1 MYFLLLSRDPMD
13 ALLLE
18 QHLRTPLRLFPEP
31 MMPQFNLQD
40 ADGMASAALLE
51 KARQHLQ
58 MWGRSPYAE
67 MLLPQVYQRPNMGGL
82 NLGLWQGQ
90 WPQLPPGFLTNP
102 AILQQHQQQ
111 QAQLQQQQQQ
121 LLSRTPPPPSSTPQ
135 QSSAATTALSITST
149 SSSSGS
155 PSPSEM
161 RSKHF
166 ARFSPYPLPMGGG
179 GGGGSHHHQQHLQHQ
194 AQQLQQLQQHSPPS
208 SRGSPNN
215 SNH

>member
-1 MYFLLLSRDPMD
+1 MD

-31 MMPQFNLQD
+31 MMHQFNLQD
-40 ADGMASAALLE
+40 GDNMASAALLE

-90 WPQLPPGFLTNP
+90 WPQLPPGFLANP
-102 AILQQHQQQ
+102 ALLQQHQQQ
-111 QAQLQQQQQQ
+111 QQQQHQ

-135 QSSAATTALSITST
+135 QSATSALSITST

-155 PSPSEM
+155 PSPSDM
-161 RSKHF
+161 RSKHLN
-166 ARFSPYPLPMGGG
+166 RFSPYPLPQSM
-179 GGGGSHHHQQHLQHQ
+179 GGSHHHLQQ
-194 AQQLQQLQQHSPPS
+194 QQLHHSPPS
-208 SRGSPNN
+208 SRGSPSN